1 MNIPPIKRLIVF
13 PLMLAALLLSGGC
26 NDQYFDRI
34 DELQARLDALQTTCD
49 QINDNLKALQQLIE
63 AVQEKDMI
71 TGITEIKENGV
82 STGYKINFVNHAP
95 VTISNGK
102 DGSTPIISSMYDSET
117 GNYYWTIQ
125 YGEGNVYWML
135 DPEGNRLL
143 STGILPHLAIR
154 DGMWCYTLDGHTYVE
169 IGKADGN
176 PGDQIFSGFDTRS
189 SQDYVTIYLSNGQKL
204 MIPTYTAY
212 VALKSGFETINR
224 NTNAQVEII
233 RAALDRITY
242 LTSVAPILSGSD
254 TIGTSFTLN
263 NGKYGEI
270 YDWTAPM
277 TPVIF
282 AKKDKDG
289 ELYWAYEF
297 GNLGIQWVLD
307 PDGNKI
313 SASSDPAEAPQVGI
327 ILADDGQWYWTVT
340 YKGTT
345 ELLRFPVPDGYAP
358 HAIDSAKNGAFSSVT
373 NTPYSLYVVLKDGS
387 EFALPK
393 QFTVGFQYENGSA
406 VGDTITMKMVS
417 GGDRKRLKYQAFGPI
432 PRVSTLCDGGFDA
445 YPVTEDGKDYIEFH
459 APALFRPSA

>member
-176 PGDQIFSGFDTRS
+176 PGDRLRDRRHQ
-189 SQDYVTIYLSNGQKL
+189 GQL
-204 MIPTYTAY
+204 RPCHAQEGLARREMHPADGLRLAAQRQEEDRAHHAY
-212 VALKSGFETINR
+212 RRGGTGVRLYAS
-224 NTNAQVEII
+224 
-233 RAALDRITY
+233 RAAARL
-242 LTSVAPILSGSD
+242 L
-254 TIGTSFTLN
+254 
-263 NGKYGEI
+263 
-270 YDWTAPM
+270 
-277 TPVIF
+277 
-282 AKKDKDG
+282 
-289 ELYWAYEF
+289 
-297 GNLGIQWVLD
+297 
-307 PDGNKI
+307 
-313 SASSDPAEAPQVGI
+313 
-327 ILADDGQWYWTVT
+327 
-340 YKGTT
+340 
-345 ELLRFPVPDGYAP
+345 LLRAAGEGPRDRAGRGEEERGRPCQWTGVQQVP
-358 HAIDSAKNGAFSSVT
+358 
-373 NTPYSLYVVLKDGS
+373 
-387 EFALPK
+387 
-393 QFTVGFQYENGSA
+393 
-406 VGDTITMKMVS
+406 
-417 GGDRKRLKYQAFGPI
+417 
-432 PRVSTLCDGGFDA
+432 
-445 YPVTEDGKDYIEFH
+445 
-459 APALFRPSA
+459 